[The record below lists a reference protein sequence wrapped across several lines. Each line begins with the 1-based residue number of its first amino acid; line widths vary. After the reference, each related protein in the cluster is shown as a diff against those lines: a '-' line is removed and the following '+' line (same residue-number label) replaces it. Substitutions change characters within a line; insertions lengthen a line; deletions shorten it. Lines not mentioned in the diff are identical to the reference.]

1 MDLAPK
7 RLTKQSFKQFAG
19 EHPSVLPLKSPDIW
33 SAIVSNPGMWLEK
46 IQKPLFCAN
55 SHICFAI
62 SLQRTECMPPKLLMY
77 ANAVLLPVKIWTC
90 LTLQLYLKY
99 DFSGNKIAFSSRA
112 IIFLS
117 KELHLSPIGVHT
129 FFINNAFF
137 NSEAVLLNF
146 FLTCL
151 RFNYCLWCLIHAS
164 ITITRHIFTTFV
176 FMSRPRSIYVAPIW
190 SIFHFHLHF
199 HYV

>member
-129 FFINNAFF
+129 F
-137 NSEAVLLNF
+137 L
-146 FLTCL
+146 
-151 RFNYCLWCLIHAS
+151 
-164 ITITRHIFTTFV
+164 
-176 FMSRPRSIYVAPIW
+176 
-190 SIFHFHLHF
+190 
-199 HYV
+199 